1 MRSMVFQVSAKT
13 ARLIGRENISNVDGA
28 IVELVKNGYDADAEC
43 VYVKYINPYNEV
55 PKTLELSEVNQ
66 YFKGNTKLILENYSV
81 KDGVYRLNEN
91 ESADL
96 AEIEQYLRSL
106 SQIIVVDN
114 GSGMNREI
122 LETAWMN
129 IGTDHKEVNIYSPR
143 KNRIKT
149 GAKGIGRFAL
159 DKLSFCTQVFTKC
172 ETEPIYKWHIDWTQ
186 FDNARLLNQVE
197 ASLEVCSGEFED
209 FVKKYLAEDYEYI
222 KEFDWNT
229 GTIIILSP
237 VRELWDRKLYIKVNN
252 NLKNINPFGSV
263 DRFDIVVKNQK
274 YPDLNYETQSEGIS
288 RENYDYQIEAV
299 YDGKDSVTLTVD
311 RNEIDISK
319 KTVQIEYSAT
329 DVEEY
334 DLNEFWERQAFQA
347 DNYSKSDFDGV
358 KQFCYSLTEILENTG
373 ERMDRYHDVGPF
385 CLKLY
390 YLKNQNS
397 TVAIMKNFNSRQ
409 RRKLLKDFSGI
420 KIYRDSF
427 KIRPY
432 GDEGQFYDWLSLSE
446 RALRSSVSASHE
458 SGNWRVSPNQLIG
471 SVSIGRLR
479 NPKLEDTANRE
490 GMSPNREYDCFI
502 EMIQGILSK
511 FEYDRQYVL
520 REYAAWERAKRKVHN
535 DKVQQ
540 IYEQVVKEREQ
551 ENKKKQI
558 KDSETVSQNEQG
570 KHEKLSENDLKDA
583 IVVLGKE
590 KDNKTSTEQLMMV
603 LGSAGVMAQTFSHEI
618 TRIGTELGSRGQ
630 HLKEAINRL
639 LNYQPYCGD
648 EDFNPYGLLNEL
660 NETDELLSE
669 WVNLIMDSVK
679 QEKFES
685 REVQLKEFLIH
696 IIDMWQPLLDRK
708 FIAIQPV
715 DMERDAVIKLPE
727 IDLHLI
733 LNNFILNAAYY
744 LEEADGERFIRFV
757 VYEDEKKIYLE
768 MFNNGPELDDRYRQN
783 PDITLNARESS
794 KAGGTGLGLWIA
806 REAAVRNAGELH
818 VIPVQNGYML
828 KASWTK

>member
-299 YDGKDSVTLTVD
+299 YDGKDNVTLTVD

-471 SVSIGRLR
+471 SVSIGRLS

>member
-288 RENYDYQIEAV
+288 RGNYDYQIEAV

-471 SVSIGRLR
+471 SVSIGRLS

>member
-209 FVKKYLAEDYEYI
+209 FVKKYLVEDYEYI

-471 SVSIGRLR
+471 SVSIGRLS